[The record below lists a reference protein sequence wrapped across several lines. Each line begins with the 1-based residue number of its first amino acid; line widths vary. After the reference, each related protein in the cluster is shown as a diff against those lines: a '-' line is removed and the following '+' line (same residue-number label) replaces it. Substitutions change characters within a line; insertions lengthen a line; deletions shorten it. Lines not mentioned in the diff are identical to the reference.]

1 MNKAFHLLLSD
12 CWILRRI
19 CAWRLECRSWCSGV
33 LWDVQTTGTGSSS
46 EIFIIRMTNWLIPK
60 SLYKPNSLHWYS
72 IKFGSGEFEAR
83 STLSSFC
90 AEAAHIILLGGTS
103 VVWLCLIWNSVWAD
117 HLLQVTST
125 WMSRSRVSKQ
135 IFCTVVIWSM
145 LFPLTITGFNVVVSD
160 QCKLMQ
166 EPFSTVRGCS
176 SYERNWYRLK
186 AAHNNV
192 LRSV

>member
-46 EIFIIRMTNWLIPK
+46 EIFIIRMRNWLIPK
-60 SLYKPNSLHWYS
+60 SLHD
-72 IKFGSGEFEAR
+72 AR
-83 STLSSFC
+83 SDSDPGSMRPGRHWAVFVLRWHTLTGWGNQCRLGVLDLQRCLGRSF
-90 AEAAHIILLGGTS
+90 
-103 VVWLCLIWNSVWAD
+103 
-117 HLLQVTST
+117 VTSDIHLNVKIQ
-125 WMSRSRVSKQ
+125 SFQVEY
-135 IFCTVVIWSM
+135 CTVVISEM
-145 LFPLTITGFNVVVSD
+145 LFPLTVTGLNVVVSD

-166 EPFSTVRGCS
+166 EPFGTVRRYS
-176 SYERNWYRLK
+176 SYERNWYRHK
-186 AAHNNV
+186 AAHNGV